1 MIYFVTPTRE
11 NLNLIIKDLN
21 DLLYDSVYIC
31 FNRAVFEKDIS
42 DFYKK
47 VIEIE
52 RVSLLKGVWE
62 INLNNIPIGN

>member
-1 MIYFVTPTRE
+1 MIYFVAPTRE

-21 DLLYDSVYIC
+21 DLIYDSVYIC
-31 FNRAVFEKDIS
+31 FNRAVMEKDIS

-52 RVSLLKGVWE
+52 
-62 INLNNIPIGN
+62 